1 MQERCCSAITW
12 LSHEDPL
19 SMIVFVLAGAMPL
32 CEAARAVF
40 RHRDSYVFGAAVTA
54 VEQLEPANEIIPKV
68 RESLHSTR
76 T

>member
-1 MQERCCSAITW
+1 
-12 LSHEDPL
+12 
-19 SMIVFVLAGAMPL
+19 MIVFVLAGAVPL